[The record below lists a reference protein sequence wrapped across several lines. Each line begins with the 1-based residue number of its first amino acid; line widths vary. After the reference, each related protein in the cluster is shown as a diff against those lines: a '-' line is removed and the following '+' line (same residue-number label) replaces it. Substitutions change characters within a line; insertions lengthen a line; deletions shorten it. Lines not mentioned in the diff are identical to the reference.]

1 MAEVVFITGNMR
13 KLDYLKMWLGLPIK
27 HHKLDLDELQSLEPR
42 TVAEHKARQA
52 YSILKE
58 PVLTDDTSLVF
69 TAMGRLPGTFV
80 KFFLE
85 EIGTE
90 GLCRLADT
98 LERRKA
104 VATVTY
110 AFCDGER
117 VHFFEA
123 SIEGEVAPEP
133 RGTNGMG
140 WDAAFIPAGATKTFA
155 EMTDDEKKSYSARAA
170 AIKKLRVFLDA
181 QDKQ

>member
-27 HHKLDLDELQSLEPR
+27 HHKLDLEELQSLDAR

-52 YSILKE
+52 YEILKE
-58 PVLTDDTSLVF
+58 PVLTEDTSLVF

-90 GLCRLADT
+90 GMCRVADT
-98 LERRKA
+98 LEHRKA

-110 AFCDGER
+110 AYCDGKQ
-117 VHFFEA
+117 VHFFEG
-123 SIEGEVAPEP
+123 SVEGEVAREP

-140 WDAAFIPAGATKTFA
+140 WDATFIPKGATKTFA
-155 EMTDDEKKSYSARAA
+155 EMTDDEKKGFSARAIG
-170 AIKKLRVFLDA
+170 IKKLRAFLDE
-181 QDKQ
+181 Q